1 MFLLL
6 QCLFSHYIFFV
17 LLVIS
22 SFVCGRLVLQS
33 FLFSSL
39 KSILKFITRLSN
51 KLLYKKPSN
60 NMNQHSFAYNSS
72 ISVEPGPKHLYS
84 STLQYVFQTMYLQFY
99 IMKKVSIPPVIPY
112 TQGILVW
119 YKDHLA
125 IKSLNFVQPYV
136 FEKTLANNPKNV
148 LENLLIVT

>member
-1 MFLLL
+1 MVTASAFDVPSPPMPVQSL
-6 QCLFSHYIFFV
+6 YIFCFACD
-17 LLVIS
+17 
-22 SFVCGRLVLQS
+22 F
-33 FLFSSL
+33 FLCMWEAGIANNFFWFSSL

-99 IMKKVSIPPVIPY
+99 IMKKVSIPPAIPY
-112 TQGILVW
+112 TFHILR
-119 YKDHLA
+119 
-125 IKSLNFVQPYV
+125 SQ
-136 FEKTLANNPKNV
+136 
-148 LENLLIVT
+148 